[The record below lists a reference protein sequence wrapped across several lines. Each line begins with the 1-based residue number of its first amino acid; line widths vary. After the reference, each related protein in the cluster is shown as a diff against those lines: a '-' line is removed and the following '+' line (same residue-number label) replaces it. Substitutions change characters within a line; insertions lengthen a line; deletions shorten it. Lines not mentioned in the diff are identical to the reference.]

1 MKAKRLLFG
10 LTLFL
15 LSAFIIAYIVI
26 QLISGLTTDVQY
38 QYASSVV
45 SDQAFEKTGYL
56 VRNETIL
63 YAEREGVLTYSARES
78 QKLGTNQLVAKV
90 FDNSQGV
97 TVQNQ
102 IRKIEEKIS
111 ILERSTVDT
120 SYLTSDVSK
129 IDAKLYDSILKTK
142 LSMLDGKIDLAQV
155 YKKDLMINFNKRQLI
170 TSSSQNFDE
179 QIQALKD
186 EKSKLTA
193 SLHEPLSTVYSP
205 VAGYFS
211 TLLDGYETTYT
222 PSAINGLTVD
232 SFHQLIQQPQI
243 DYGARAIGKIITD
256 FHWYTLCEV
265 SASEAEHFT
274 EGKTYRISYLYSAG
288 QQIQALLQKKV
299 TQTDNENTVLV
310 FLIEEIPSD
319 FDYTRM
325 QTIRI
330 VTDSKEGISFP
341 RSALRMVDGVQG
353 VYVISGNAVGF
364 KKVDII
370 HNSDSHYLSKTQEAI
385 ENEKQAA
392 AKKAQEEGVV
402 SPMENINPKEYLS
415 QFDRVI
421 TEGKDL
427 YVGKILD

>member
-10 LTLFL
+10 LTVFL

-45 SDQAFEKTGYL
+45 SDHALEKTGYL
-56 VRNETIL
+56 VRNETVL
-63 YAEREGVLTYSARES
+63 YADQEGVLTYSAKES
-78 QKLGTNQLVAKV
+78 QKMGINQLVARV
-90 FDNSQGV
+90 FDNTQGV
-97 TVQNQ
+97 TIQNQ

-111 ILERSTVDT
+111 ILERSSVDT

-142 LSMLDGKIDLAQV
+142 LSVLDGKINLTPV

-170 TSSSQNFDE
+170 TTSALNFDE

-186 EKSKLTA
+186 EKNKLTA
-193 SLHEPLSTVYSP
+193 SLHDPLNSVYAP

-211 TLLDGYETTYT
+211 TLLDGYETSYT
-222 PSAINGLTVD
+222 PSVINDLTVD
-232 SFHQLIQQPQI
+232 SFHQLIERTQQ
-243 DYGARAIGKIITD
+243 DYGPRAIGKMITD

-265 SASEAEHFT
+265 NASEAERFI
-274 EGKTYRISYLYSAG
+274 EGRTYRISYLFSAG
-288 QQIQALLQKKV
+288 QQIQAVLQKKV
-299 TQTDNENTVLV
+299 SQTDTENTVLV

-330 VTDSKEGISFP
+330 VLDSTEGISFP
-341 RSALRMVDGVQG
+341 RSAMRMVDGVQG
-353 VYVISGNAVGF
+353 VYVISGNAVSF

-370 HNSDSHYLSKTQEAI
+370 HSTDSHYLSKTPESI
-385 ENEKQAA
+385 DKEKQAA
-392 AKKAQEEGVV
+392 AQKAQEDGVT

>member
-10 LTLFL
+10 LAVFF

-45 SDQAFEKTGYL
+45 SDQVFEKTGYL
-56 VRNETIL
+56 VRNETVL
-63 YAEREGVLTYSARES
+63 YAEKEGVLTYSAKES
-78 QKLGTNQLVAKV
+78 QKLGSNQLVARV
-90 FDNSQGV
+90 FDNTQGV
-97 TVQNQ
+97 TIQNQ
-102 IRKIEEKIS
+102 IRNIEEKIS
-111 ILERSTVDT
+111 ILERSSVDT

-142 LSMLDGKIDLAQV
+142 LSVLDRKINLASL
-155 YKKDLMINFNKRQLI
+155 YKKDLMINFNKRLLI
-170 TSSSQNFDE
+170 TSSAQNFDD

-186 EKSKLTA
+186 KKNKLTA
-193 SLHEPLSTVYSP
+193 SLHTPLSSVYSP

-222 PSAINGLTVD
+222 PSVVSDLTVD
-232 SFHQLIQQPQI
+232 SFHQLIQLDQQE
-243 DYGARAIGKIITD
+243 YGARAVGKIITD

-265 SASEAEHFT
+265 SALEAEQFT
-274 EGKTYRISYLYSAG
+274 EGRTYRISYLYSSG
-288 QQIQALLQKKV
+288 QQIQAVLQKKV
-299 TQTDNENTVLV
+299 TQTDSENTVLV

-330 VTDSKEGISFP
+330 VMNSTEGISFP
-341 RSALRMVDGVQG
+341 RSALRMVDGIQG

-370 HNSDSHYLSKTQEAI
+370 YSSDSHYLSKTP
-385 ENEKQAA
+385 ENIDMEKQAA
-392 AKKAQEEGVV
+392 AQKAQSDGTS
-402 SPMENINPKEYLS
+402 SPMENVNPKDYLS